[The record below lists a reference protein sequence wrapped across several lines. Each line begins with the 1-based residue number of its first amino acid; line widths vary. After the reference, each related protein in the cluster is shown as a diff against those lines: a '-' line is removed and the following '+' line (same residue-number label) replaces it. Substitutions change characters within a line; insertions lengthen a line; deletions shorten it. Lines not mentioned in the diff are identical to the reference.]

1 MKVISSPPE
10 YINFTKKLFKGRSK
24 DKFNAEKFTE
34 LGDLFLQANDK
45 YFVALYKIAD
55 YLNSIKEPKRAVLV
69 NCTPLPT
76 PTQLETAAAV
86 VDEQPVATS
95 SELVSKTPRVLTDE
109 EKRAKKN
116 LLKLNEAINECSKK
130 IQALEEQELS
140 LDDLNSDRSVYI
152 IESHMKLRFN
162 KLKGKYLKLARKYPT
177 LIENTSDDEECEVIK
192 ANITNVRQHMR
203 QKKRIYELKS
213 FNFTRYKDLNE
224 KVEEFCR
231 KLKEFPDY
239 ADIEEIIQ
247 QSNDDLGLGLNVDM
261 CKEISADVFKQIG
274 NELKRKR
281 EDYDRDCLLSRF
293 ENVSSVLD
301 DTTANDEKLKAE
313 LVKNREEAEK
323 KTKQIIDEYVAK
335 AARGEDFDENE
346 TEIEIEVDNESN
358 DETTPL
364 KRMRE
369 SNKKDD
375 EKIFQLN
382 NDIKEKLMNRFN
394 EQMKTRS
401 QNLPKIASVSS
412 AEESVIVID

>member
-1 MKVISSPPE
+1 
-10 YINFTKKLFKGRSK
+10 
-24 DKFNAEKFTE
+24 
-34 LGDLFLQANDK
+34 
-45 YFVALYKIAD
+45 
-55 YLNSIKEPKRAVLV
+55 
-69 NCTPLPT
+69 
-76 PTQLETAAAV
+76 
-86 VDEQPVATS
+86 
-95 SELVSKTPRVLTDE
+95 
-109 EKRAKKN
+109 
-116 LLKLNEAINECSKK
+116 
-130 IQALEEQELS
+130 
-140 LDDLNSDRSVYI
+140 
-152 IESHMKLRFN
+152 
-162 KLKGKYLKLARKYPT
+162 
-177 LIENTSDDEECEVIK
+177 
-192 ANITNVRQHMR
+192 
-203 QKKRIYELKS
+203 
-213 FNFTRYKDLNE
+213 
-224 KVEEFCR
+224 
-231 KLKEFPDY
+231 
-239 ADIEEIIQ
+239 
-247 QSNDDLGLGLNVDM
+247 M